1 MLAEILRFNRLAT
14 DLARRQAETEL
25 ATSIGDFLDAHGF
38 GPAFRE
44 DYLLPMIGCI
54 WSCPTDQML
63 RFPVATLIRFCH
75 NHGLIQVT
83 DRPQWYTV
91 RGGSRQYVRRLV
103 AQLPDAR
110 LNTPVLGLKRLDQGV
125 VLQTAHGSEHFDA
138 VVLACHSDQALALL
152 GEDASADERAVLG
165 AIRYQPNEA
174 VLHTDTGVLPTRP
187 AAWAAWNY
195 ERAASAQ
202 EQTQVC
208 LHYLIN
214 RLQPL
219 PWERPVIVSLNPAR
233 PIDERQVHQRIAT
246 ATRCST
252 WPPSR
257 PSAACRPCRGGAH
270 LVLRRLVRL
279 RLPRGRPAR
288 RHRCRRQPAPRAGRL
303 ARRGRHRPG
312 GRMSATPAAAQP
324 LIGFGSVWHRRLRP
338 VEHAFRYP
346 SYFLLL
352 PLRSLRATPHAAL
365 RRNRW
370 GWLSFHDRDHG
381 EGGPTR
387 WPGSRTCWRA
397 RASRRRRRGLA
408 AHLPARA
415 GLCLQAGEL
424 LVRAPGRW
432 LAGRRAGRGQQH
444 LRRAPRLPAGRPGPG
459 LGPRAACPQGL
470 PRLALLPGRGAYRFR
485 FERHAA
491 MRSTAPH
498 PGAGGPGRR
507 PGPAAADQR
516 GRPARGPEPGQRAPG
531 LLRHPAD
538 DPGRDRPHPLA
549 GAALW
554 RKRVPFFGKPAAPE
568 HFVTR

>member
-1 MLAEILRFNRLAT
+1 MHRVAVIGSGIAGLGAAWRLSRPQAGQPPLQVTLFEAGRHFGGHAHTVDLALDGVHQGVDTGFLVYNQRTYPLLTQLFAELGVEVAASDMSFSVQVPRPDGRPGLEWSGSSLSSVFAQRSNLLRPRFWHMLAEILRFNRLAT

-25 ATSIGDFLDAHGF
+25 ATSIGDFLDAQGF

-103 AQLPDAR
+103 AQLPDTR

-202 EQTQVC
+202 QEQTQVC

-219 PWERPVIVSLNPAR
+219 PWARPVIVSLNPAR
-233 PIDERQVHQRIAT
+233 PIDERQVHQRISYSHPVFDLA
-246 ATRCST
+246 AIEAQRRVPALQGRRRT
-252 WPPSR
+252 WF
-257 PSAACRPCRGGAH
+257 CGAWCGYGFH
-270 LVLRRLVRL
+270 EDGL
-279 RLPRGRPAR
+279 
-288 RHRCRRQPAPRAGRL
+288 RAG
-303 ARRGRHRPG
+303 
-312 GRMSATPAAAQP
+312 TDAAD
-324 LIGFGSVWHRRLRP
+324 S
-338 VEHAFRYP
+338 
-346 SYFLLL
+346 
-352 PLRSLRATPHAAL
+352 
-365 RRNRW
+365 
-370 GWLSFHDRDHG
+370 
-381 EGGPTR
+381 
-387 WPGSRTCWRA
+387 
-397 RASRRRRRGLA
+397 
-408 AHLPARA
+408 
-415 GLCLQAGEL
+415 
-424 LVRAPGRW
+424 
-432 LAGRRAGRGQQH
+432 
-444 LRRAPRLPAGRPGPG
+444 LRRALAGWPD
-459 LGPRAACPQGL
+459 
-470 PRLALLPGRGAYRFR
+470 
-485 FERHAA
+485 
-491 MRSTAPH
+491 
-498 PGAGGPGRR
+498 
-507 PGPAAADQR
+507 AADTAQ
-516 GRPARGPEPGQRAPG
+516 
-531 LLRHPAD
+531 
-538 DPGRDRPHPLA
+538 
-549 GAALW
+549 GAA
-554 RKRVPFFGKPAAPE
+554 
-568 HFVTR
+568 